1 MWANGTAGDGRVRIQ
16 SAVLDILGFH
26 LPAYS
31 FLFAIGIENFFWKS
45 AFITHYT
52 HESGKTQIS

>member
-1 MWANGTAGDGRVRIQ
+1 MVQWEISVGRVRIQ

-31 FLFAIGIENFFWKS
+31 FLFAIGIEIFL
-45 AFITHYT
+45 
-52 HESGKTQIS
+52 GKAHL